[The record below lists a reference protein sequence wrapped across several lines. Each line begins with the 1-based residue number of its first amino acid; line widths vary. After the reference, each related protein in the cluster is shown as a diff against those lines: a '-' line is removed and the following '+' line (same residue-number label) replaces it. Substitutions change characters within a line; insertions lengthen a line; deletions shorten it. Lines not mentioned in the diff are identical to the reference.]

1 MSGDFVL
8 VVDADLSAYRAL
20 VEGLPSDTYDVVSA
34 ATARAGFNVACALEP
49 HVIVASLDL
58 PDADAL
64 ELASVIRGHDTR
76 VAYTPLVVLTT
87 SDDESTR
94 LAVLASGADVV
105 LSAPIDPAE
114 LVAQV
119 NAMIAM
125 GERIRELERGQS
137 ILPPASDGE
146 SFAVLGDP
154 TKMSIASVLG
164 ALELEQR
171 SGELRFSST
180 TSPSR
185 LAMSIASGVIIGGTL
200 DQASISPLEALKA
213 ALTWSGTQFGFV
225 PRELMP
231 APAGAQQL
239 GALLIAAFNET
250 EPSDRLAH
258 EIEASQRLFSETAA
272 SLKLT
277 ESIAGLRA
285 AASLRFGETASGLR
299 LEDTAA
305 GRRFLRDTAAGLRLG
320 STIAGARLAESVA
333 GLKPADTA
341 AGIRMGTTTSG
352 KVAPAPTLTTPTTA
366 ELTSTLTSFDQRTTP
381 TPTQPPSERSS
392 TRMRTTP
399 KPDLSAEKAAMRG
412 TLRGLEVEQ
421 VIKSSRGGS

>member
-1 MSGDFVL
+1 MSGDFVI

-20 VEGLPSDTYDVVSA
+20 VEGLPSDTYDVVSV
-34 ATARAGFNVACALEP
+34 ATARAGFNAACALEP

-87 SDDESTR
+87 SDNEATR
-94 LAVLASGADVV
+94 LAVLGSGADVV

-137 ILPPASDGE
+137 ILPPASNGE
-146 SFAVLGDP
+146 PFAVLGDP

-164 ALELEQR
+164 ALEIEQR

-185 LAMSIASGVIIGGTL
+185 LSMYIASGVVVGGAL
-200 DQASISPLEALKA
+200 DGESVSALEALKM

-225 PRELMP
+225 PREATEVP
-231 APAGAQQL
+231 ADAKTL

-258 EIEASQRLFSETAA
+258 EIEASQRLFSDAAA

-277 ESIAGLRA
+277 ESLAGLRSTM
-285 AASLRFGETASGLR
+285 SLRLGDSWAGPR

-305 GRRFLRDTAAGLRLG
+305 GRKFLRDTAAGLRLA
-320 STIAGARLAESVA
+320 STIAGARIVESVA
-333 GLKPADTA
+333 GLKLGDTA
-341 AGIRMGTTTSG
+341 AGIRVGGTTSG
-352 KVAPAPTLTTPTTA
+352 KVAPAPAPPD
-366 ELTSTLTSFDQRTTP
+366 LTSTLTSFDERTTP
-381 TPTQPPSERSS
+381 TPSVPESERTS
-392 TRMRTTP
+392 TRKRP
-399 KPDLSAEKAAMRG
+399 SRPEPSAEKAAMRG

-421 VIKSSRGGS
+421 VIKSSRGES